1 RYSQPGIPGIE
12 MRLKLELKLLADVG
26 IVGLPNA
33 GKSTLISAIS
43 AARPKIADYPFTT
56 LTPTLGM
63 VEPPFG
69 EPFAVA
75 DIPGLI
81 EGAHEGIGLGIKFLK
96 HIERTGLLIHLI
108 DAGGIDPDN
117 PLESFN
123 LINNELGL
131 YSKKLAQKTQIVVLN
146 KLDLTGVENRVDEF
160 KAALPNIKIIAIS
173 AVTGQGI
180 KPLVKMLAS
189 KLQKE

>member
-1 RYSQPGIPGIE
+1 
-12 MRLKLELKLLADVG
+12 M
-26 IVGLPNA
+26 
-33 GKSTLISAIS
+33 
-43 AARPKIADYPFTT
+43 FTT

-108 DAGGIDPDN
+108 DAGGIDPEN

-123 LINNELGL
+123 LINNELAM
-131 YSKKLAQKTQIVVLN
+131 YSKKLAQKKVYKQ
-146 KLDLTGVENRVDEF
+146 
-160 KAALPNIKIIAIS
+160 KIFIS
-173 AVTGQGI
+173 
-180 KPLVKMLAS
+180 LHFYS
-189 KLQKE
+189 